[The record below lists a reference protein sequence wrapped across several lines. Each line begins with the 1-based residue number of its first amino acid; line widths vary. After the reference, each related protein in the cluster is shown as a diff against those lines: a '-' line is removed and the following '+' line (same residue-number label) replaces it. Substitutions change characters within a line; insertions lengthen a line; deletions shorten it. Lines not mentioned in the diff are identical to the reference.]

1 LCFARFEHIVGL
13 GNKISRE
20 EKMFRV
26 NRGVVAP
33 VLAEFFGTGI
43 LVMVALILGQTTAVS
58 YFIATSL
65 AVTAAAVYLLFNV
78 VSGAHTNPAITFG
91 MWTARRIGTLRGV
104 SYIAAQLL
112 GGVAAWQLFQYLTN
126 HTMQAK
132 NVPFS
137 TPVWLAEVVG
147 TGVLALAFTAALNR
161 GAAILNSAVT
171 VGAAYFVAI
180 LIAATASAGYVN
192 PAIAL
197 GSRAWS
203 GVYVLGPL
211 VGGLI
216 GVNLYTYFFGTAEAV
231 AAGGATRVAR
241 RVTVRRTTRTTATRR
256 RR

>member
-1 LCFARFEHIVGL
+1 
-13 GNKISRE
+13 
-20 EKMFRV
+20 MFRV
-26 NRGVVAP
+26 NRAVVAP
-33 VLAEFFGTGI
+33 VLAEFVGTGV

-65 AVTAAAVYLLFNV
+65 AITAAAIYLLFSA

-91 MWTARRIGTLRGV
+91 MWTARRIGTLRGIT
-104 SYIAAQLL
+104 YIAAQLL
-112 GGVAAWQLFQYLTN
+112 GGVVAWQLFQYLTN
-126 HTMQAK
+126 HALQAK

-161 GAAILNSAVT
+161 GVAILNSAVT

-216 GVNLYTYFFGTAEAV
+216 GVNLYTYFFGTAP
-231 AAGGATRVAR
+231 AAGAATVAR
-241 RVTVRRTTRTTATRR
+241 TVSVRRTTRTTATRR

>member
-1 LCFARFEHIVGL
+1 
-13 GNKISRE
+13 
-20 EKMFRV
+20 MFRV
-26 NRGVVAP
+26 NRSVVAP
-33 VLAEFFGTGI
+33 VLAEFLGTGV

-65 AVTAAAVYLLFNV
+65 AVTATVVYLLFSA
-78 VSGAHTNPAITFG
+78 VSGAHANPAITFG
-91 MWTARRIGTLRGV
+91 LWTARRIATLRAII
-104 SYIAAQLL
+104 YIAAQLL
-112 GGVAAWQLFQYLTN
+112 GGVVAWQLFQYLTN
-126 HTMQAK
+126 HPMQAK

-137 TPVWLAEVVG
+137 TPIWLAEVVG
-147 TGVLALAFTAALNR
+147 TSILALAFTAALNR
-161 GAAILNSAVT
+161 GAMLLNSAVS

-180 LIAATASAGYVN
+180 LIAATASAGYIN

-216 GVNLYTYFFGTAEAV
+216 GANLYMWFFSDAEP
-231 AAGGATRVAR
+231 VAR
-241 RVTVRRTTRTTATRR
+241 AVRSVSVKRTTTSRRTATKRR